1 VKRRINIWSE
11 IDWITII
18 LYLLIVILGWVSI
31 YSAVYNEEHDKIFDL
46 SQRYSKQ
53 MILIFGALV
62 IASIVVVTDS
72 RFYSLFAYFIYAIVI
87 LLLIVVLLLGKE
99 IHGAKSWFE
108 FGLFRLQPA
117 EFAKVGTAMALA
129 RYVSS
134 KSFNIKN
141 SKNVFN
147 AVVIILIPAI
157 LIYIQPDTG
166 SALVYFAFI
175 LVLYRE
181 GLSGGILLIGI
192 LMMVLFVLT
201 LIIDK
206 MIIIIALMVVGYLV
220 FLIIDRNIKRF
231 LIAALIYIGLSGTFF
246 GLKEFAG
253 LGLSV
258 YLILILSLI
267 LSGFIYSFFI
277 YFYRIRKAV
286 LIYMLMFGSIIFT
299 FSVNYAFSN
308 ILKPHQQKRINILLG
323 IDSDPFGSGYNVN
336 QSIIAIGS
344 GGFSGKGFLKGTQ
357 TKFEFVP
364 EQSTDFIFCTV
375 GEEWGFLGT
384 SLIVL
389 LFTILLLRILV
400 LAERQRSGFCRIFG
414 YSVFAILL
422 FHFVVNIGM
431 TIGLLPVIGI
441 PLPFMSYGGS
451 SLWAFTI
458 LLFVFLRLDISRLEY
473 LI

>member
-1 VKRRINIWSE
+1 
-11 IDWITII
+11 
-18 LYLLIVILGWVSI
+18 
-31 YSAVYNEEHDKIFDL
+31 
-46 SQRYSKQ
+46 
-53 MILIFGALV
+53 
-62 IASIVVVTDS
+62 
-72 RFYSLFAYFIYAIVI
+72 
-87 LLLIVVLLLGKE
+87 KE

-192 LMMVLFVLT
+192 LMIVLFMLT

-231 LIAALIYIGLSGTFF
+231 LIAALIYSGLSGTFF

-258 YLILILSLI
+258 YFILFLSLI
-267 LSGFIYSFFI
+267 ISGFIYSFFI

-299 FSVNYAFSN
+299 FTVNYAFNN

-323 IDSDPFGSGYNVN
+323 IDSDPYGSGYNVN

-384 SLIVL
+384 SLIII

-414 YSVFAILL
+414 YCVFAILL

-458 LLFVFLRLDISRLEY
+458 LLFVFLRLDISKREY
-473 LI
+473 FI

>member
-1 VKRRINIWSE
+1 MKRRINKWSE

-18 LYLLIVILGWVSI
+18 LYLLIVVLGWISI

-46 SQRYSKQ
+46 SQRYGKQ

-62 IASIVVVTDS
+62 IALVVVVTDN
-72 RFYSLFAYFIYAIVI
+72 RFYSLFAYFIYAIAI

-108 FGLFRLQPA
+108 FGPFRLQPA

-192 LMMVLFVLT
+192 LMIVLFVLT

-206 MIIIIALMVVGYLV
+206 MIIIIALIVVGYLV

-231 LIAALIYIGLSGTFF
+231 LIAALIYISLSGTFF

-258 YLILILSLI
+258 YFILILSLVI
-267 LSGFIYSFFI
+267 SGFIYSFFI

-299 FSVNYAFSN
+299 FTVNYAFNN

-384 SLIVL
+384 SLIVI
-389 LFTILLLRILV
+389 LFTIFLLRILV
-400 LAERQRSGFCRIFG
+400 LAERQRSVFCRIFG
-414 YSVFAILL
+414 YSVFAIFL

-473 LI
+473 FI